1 MRAVLLTLALATA
14 AISAA
19 AEEWP
24 PLHVL
29 GKVVVPGQTLT
40 LSLLASESF
49 MGAALP
55 TPVLVTRGA
64 RPGPSLCLTAGIH
77 GDEVNGVE
85 IVRQVIEET
94 QPLELAGTLLSVP
107 VVNLHGF
114 RRGSRYLPDRR
125 DLNRFFPGNPRG
137 SSASRIAHGLFD
149 GVIRHCDALVDL
161 HTGSFHR
168 TNLPQVR
175 ADLRDPKIADLAQA
189 FGAEIVVH
197 SIGQLGTLRRSA
209 SLVSIPAI
217 TYEAGEPTRFQREE
231 VERGVAGVK
240 SVMRSLG
247 MVDEGGP
254 WIRGRQRVYYRS
266 RWVRVDDG
274 GILRSRI
281 SLGDVVAT
289 GEVLGIVID
298 PLSSERAVVRAP
310 QRGRVIGKAVDQV
323 VIPGYAAFHIG
334 IEPDASEGTVLAS
347 DDVEAGDRGTAA
359 EEAVPVE
366 LDERPE

>member
-85 IVRQVIEET
+85 IVRQVVEKVD
-94 QPLELAGTLLSVP
+94 PVKLSGTVIAVP
-107 VVNLHGF
+107 IVNLHGF

-125 DLNRFFPGNPRG
+125 DLNRYFPGNPHG
-137 SSASRIAHGLFD
+137 SSASRIAHAFFD
-149 GVIRHCDALVDL
+149 GVIRHCDMLVDL

-168 TNLPQVR
+168 TNVPQVR
-175 ADLRDPKIADLAQA
+175 ADLREPKVTELAVA

-197 SIGQLGTLRRSA
+197 SVGTPGTLRRAAVSA
-209 SLVSIPAI
+209 TIPAI

-231 VERGVAGVK
+231 VERGVQGVR
-240 SVMRSLG
+240 SVMRSLE
-247 MVDEGGP
+247 MLDE
-254 WIRGRQRVYYRS
+254 RGSWLRGNQRVYYRS

-274 GILRSRI
+274 GILRARVSV
-281 SLGDVVAT
+281 GDVVAE

-298 PLSSERAVVRAP
+298 PLSNERAVVRAP
-310 QRGRVIGKAVDQV
+310 QRGRVIGMAVDQI

-334 IEPDASEGTVLAS
+334 IEPDYSEGTILTS
-347 DDVEAGDRGTAA
+347 DEEADGTAPDA
-359 EEAVPVE
+359 GGDGSFEV
-366 LDERPE
+366 DERPE